1 MKTARDTGMATSK
14 VIREVADLLALG
26 YLRYRQRAAGEAARM
41 ARESRVGSTSNPLDD
56 VRHRAN
62 LRPRDRRISKTET
75 GP

>member
-1 MKTARDTGMATSK
+1 MRRVAPTAPQPRWVRD
-14 VIREVADLLALG
+14 VAELLALG
-26 YLRYRQRAAGEAARM
+26 YVRFRKREAARM
-41 ARESRVGSTSNPLDD
+41 ARASSVGSASNPLDD